1 MSNLYNRNKAQSMIL
16 NTRKAAAAR
25 AASLAGFPFW
35 TVIMAAM

>member
-1 MSNLYNRNKAQSMIL
+1 MSNLYNQNKAQSMIS

-25 AASLAGFPFW
+25 AVSMAGFLFW